1 MDAEDASH
9 SPPPDSSALFTHEFF
24 IFPIPKHLR
33 YHHDKSFHFGLLM
46 NVSMGFVSTVTVANL
61 YYSQPLLINIA
72 SAFDVSYSKVSERV
86 ILLSYSVFQLTK
98 NECRVPT
105 LLQAGYAVGVVFISP
120 LGDLVRRRQL
130 ILLCLLLSMVF
141 TVGLAFTNSF
151 VAFEV
156 LSFLVGVSSIIT
168 TILQPLVADLAPPNR
183 RATAISVVISGLL
196 LGVLVAR
203 VLSGILGQ
211 FSSWRAAYYF
221 GVGVQALSLAW
232 LYLILPDYPAKNAG
246 ADLTYLRILWTMMKF
261 SVTEPALIQ
270 AGLMNFLTSAG
281 FTSFWVTLTFLLGGP
296 LYNFSTLDIGLFGLV
311 GMLGVL
317 LGPFMGRLID
327 LLYPWY
333 STLFATILLG
343 VFNSVQMGAGG
354 LNVAAVL
361 IVAFGLNLFRQ
372 LLQASLATTVLSI
385 SVEARGR
392 LNAVNVLAIF
402 LGQVMGTSVGSNI
415 YLNHGW
421 RACAAFSVGL
431 IGAQLIVL
439 LVRGPHCQRYTWFG
453 WEGGRAALRPRSP
466 RVDADPEK
474 PLEVKKFDQGAKKEV
489 EKEDEGERETQT
501 SCARGDVDKGSP
513 DSVSKL

>member
-1 MDAEDASH
+1 MDASQ
-9 SPPPDSSALFTHEFF
+9 PDSSSSDALFTHEF
-24 IFPIPKHLR
+24 IFFSIPKRLR

-72 SAFDVSYSKVSERV
+72 SAFDVSYSKVSE
-86 ILLSYSVFQLTK
+86 
-98 NECRVPT
+98 VPT

-130 ILLCLLLSMVF
+130 ILLCLFLSMVF
-141 TVGLAFTNSF
+141 TVGLAVTNSF
-151 VAFEV
+151 IAFEI

-232 LYLILPDYPAKNAG
+232 LYLILPDYPAKNGG
-246 ADLTYLRILWTMMKF
+246 ADLTYLKILWTMMKF

-270 AGLMNFLTSAG
+270 SGLINFATSAG

-296 LYNFSTLDIGLFGLV
+296 LYNYSTLDIGLFGLV

-333 STLFATILLG
+333 STLLATIMLG
-343 VFNSVQMGAGG
+343 GFNSVQMGAGG
-354 LNVAAVL
+354 LSVAAIIV
-361 IVAFGLNLFRQ
+361 VAFGLNLSRQ
-372 LLQASLATTVLSI
+372 LVQASLATTVLSI

-402 LGQVMGTSVGSNI
+402 LGQVMGTSVGTNI

-431 IGAQLIVL
+431 SAAQFIVL
-439 LVRGPHCQRYTWFG
+439 VVRGPHCQRYTWFG
-453 WEGGRAALRPRSP
+453 WEGGRAALRPCRKG
-466 RVDADPEK
+466 VDLDSEK
-474 PLEVKKFDQGAKKEV
+474 PLDVQEVDQGKQNEV
-489 EKEDEGERETQT
+489 GKEDEGKGGTQT
-501 SCARGDVDKGSP
+501 SCEREDAVVSGKGSN
-513 DSVSKL
+513 DSV